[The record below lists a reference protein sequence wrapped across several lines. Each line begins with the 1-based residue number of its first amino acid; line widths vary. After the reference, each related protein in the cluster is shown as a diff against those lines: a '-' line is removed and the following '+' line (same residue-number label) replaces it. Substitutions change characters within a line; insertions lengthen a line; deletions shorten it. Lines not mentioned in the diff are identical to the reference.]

1 VKIILNMH
9 KMILHSINKPFANPS
24 FIMNTKRISAFRSLN
39 QQISN
44 HKFKTARD
52 IASWMGALQAQDYNM
67 VKWAFGIR
75 LPDATEIS
83 INEEIDSG
91 KIIRTH
97 LLRPTWHFVSSDDIY
112 WIQKISADHIRSS
125 LSYRDNQ
132 LGLTSRILSKTS
144 SAIENI
150 LKNNIH
156 LTREELF
163 TELVN
168 SGLKL
173 KNEQASHIFVRAETE
188 GIICSGRQKKG
199 KPTFALLHEWVPVN
213 KKNYTRDES
222 LKELGYKYFMSRGP
236 ATVQDFAWWSGLSL
250 REARLGLEYNKSNL
264 ISEVVENQTFWFSDY
279 SVNNDQNQERVF
291 LLPSYD
297 EFLLSYRDRSA
308 SISDNNHKKAV
319 SNNGIFYPVIL
330 SDNQI
335 SGTWKRK
342 SKRDN
347 VAISTSLFK
356 TKLPPES
363 IESAINRY
371 SGFLGKK
378 AELAVD

>member
-24 FIMNTKRISAFRSLN
+24 FTMSTERISALRSLN

-44 HKFKTARD
+44 HKFKTARE
-52 IASWMGALQAQDYNM
+52 IACWMGAIQAQDYNM

-75 LPDATEIS
+75 LQDSTEES
-83 INEEIDSG
+83 VNEEIDSG

-112 WIQKISADHIRSS
+112 WIQKISADRIRSA

-132 LGLTSRILSKTS
+132 LGLTSRIFSKTN
-144 SAIENI
+144 SAIEHI
-150 LKNNIH
+150 LKDHNH
-156 LTREELF
+156 LTREELIA
-163 TELVN
+163 ELVN

-222 LKELGYKYFMSRGP
+222 LKELGYKYFISRGP
-236 ATVQDFAWWSGLSL
+236 ATVQDFAWWSGLSV

-264 ISEVVENQTFWFSDY
+264 ISEVIENQTFWFSDY
-279 SVNNDQNQERVF
+279 SGNNDQNQERVF

-308 SISDNNHKKAV
+308 SISDNIQKIAV

-335 SGTWKRK
+335 RGTWKRI

-347 VAISTSLFK
+347 VIISTNLFRSKISAESL
-356 TKLPPES
+356 ENS
-363 IESAINRY
+363 IKRY
-371 SGFLGKK
+371 SRFLNKK
-378 AELAVD
+378 AELAIS